1 MTNKGGGATV
11 VSNFI
16 SKTFKKSSPLQI
28 LENTFKQF
36 LRNVDTNEQKLI
48 DRSVYIL
55 FGQEQS

>member
-1 MTNKGGGATV
+1 M
-11 VSNFI
+11 
-16 SKTFKKSSPLQI
+16 QI